1 MSKIPVTR
9 NGRREKVTVSITVRD
24 LPSVQR
30 SLLAAFDLLVAVED
44 ADPDTIP
51 WQVKDAAANLRRVV
65 AQEASEPE

>member
-1 MSKIPVTR
+1 MSRIPVTR
-9 NGRREKVTVSITVRD
+9 HGRREKVTVSITVCD

-30 SLLAAFDLLVAVED
+30 SLLAAFDLLAAVED
-44 ADPDTIP
+44 AAPETVL